1 MPTVKSS
8 KVSIKYILNY
18 RVHTNRVELADD
30 IDYFVRSECFT
41 ANIRDNSTGP
51 VVIAR
56 LQRFLI
62 KRNSNQKCKIFI
74 IL

>member
-8 KVSIKYILNY
+8 EVSIKYILNY
-18 RVHTNRVELADD
+18 RLHTNRVELADD
-30 IDYFVRSECFT
+30 IGYFVRSECFT
-41 ANIRDNSTGP
+41 ATIHDNSTGP

-56 LQRFLI
+56 LQRILI
-62 KRNSNQKCKIFI
+62 KRNSNQKCNFFI